1 MTSVDAAPR
10 LLSDINF
17 DQCLCGLERYD
28 MRITHVISGLDYSPS
43 DMQVTSWRNEMAR
56 AGWRRPSKR
65 PRCGVGLARVVKSLN
80 PLAFHNGKAQNSD
93 WSAGNEGFPFM
104 RNPYRVVLK
113 LVRFVRR
120 VHRGIRKH
128 LPAWGFET
136 LEALEYA
143 NFFKLGITLAAISFV
158 PEHYF
163 KTFSSTASGKSKLF
177 MSPFKILTS
186 FASACAILFGW
197 MGLRLKNSMIITVT
211 IIAGLSAPIWIYF
224 FLGFVWYVRKVLGAI
239 GQFNRLLD
247 FFFEPFWFEAETK
260 MLWSLQ
266 TFRRLN
272 YGLYF
277 PGINYLCRL
286 CVRDFSFCAISI
298 ACLRHDSHESA
309 SRG

>member
-28 MRITHVISGLDYSPS
+28 MRITRVISGLDYSPS

-93 WSAGNEGFPFM
+93 WSAGNEGFPFR

-128 LPAWGFET
+128 LPERTASEGSGFS
-136 LEALEYA
+136 EAKRRS
-143 NFFKLGITLAAISFV
+143 FGGDLGCRGKGRQPLYPLHSFV
-158 PEHYF
+158 EARLSVSYRPRRRL
-163 KTFSSTASGKSKLF
+163 AG
-177 MSPFKILTS
+177 
-186 FASACAILFGW
+186 FASCAWIRRAARCDERCAPGGRGCRRRW
-197 MGLRLKNSMIITVT
+197 WDRR
-211 IIAGLSAPIWIYF
+211 SA
-224 FLGFVWYVRKVLGAI
+224 RA
-239 GQFNRLLD
+239 
-247 FFFEPFWFEAETK
+247 
-260 MLWSLQ
+260 
-266 TFRRLN
+266 
-272 YGLYF
+272 
-277 PGINYLCRL
+277 
-286 CVRDFSFCAISI
+286 
-298 ACLRHDSHESA
+298 SA
-309 SRG
+309 RPAVGK